1 MPLTGLNDIFFLPF
15 LHWCALHFGTDCKI
29 LENTD
34 ESHTKE
40 LHHYFF
46 YPVLWERLCMRMAE
60 FAVFASSSSQLAFC
74 FRDT

>member
-34 ESHTKE
+34 ESHRKSSIII
-40 LHHYFF
+40 FF
-46 YPVLWERLCMRMAE
+46 TLC
-60 FAVFASSSSQLAFC
+60 FGKGCV
-74 FRDT
+74 